1 MTNQKDLGYGWLAKA
16 KFEQDKLLKEKSD
29 TWKVARWQA
38 YWEDVRKGTVKRMV
52 YLVLI
57 TKSGP
62 ITSPEK
68 LQEIA
73 GLTSPPEV
81 YTTVKMKDFG
91 QEPPAEPREE
101 EKVQYCTVGNLQAV
115 KAATYGVHQLV
126 WFRDAPLGAWLAYS
140 LKADDRQ
147 WEDFREACRT
157 GTILYTQGT
166 YPIIISNAG
175 PFTSPEKLQ
184 EMLGLSAPP
193 ELKKAARA
201 ELSEDMR
208 PWPKEGDLMQY
219 CDVDLCYLD
228 KVEEVSEGEDILI
241 WANRKKRCG
250 WLANSLKS
258 KLWGEDVDAS
268 NGKEKAARKRTSLTD
283 TDTD

>member
-16 KFEQDKLLKEKSD
+16 KFERDKAQKGD
-29 TWKVARWQA
+29 DNWKVARWQA
-38 YWEDVRKGTVKRMV
+38 YWEDVRKGAVKRMV

-62 ITSPEK
+62 ISSPEK

-81 YTTVKMKDFG
+81 YKTVKMKDFD

-101 EKVQYCTVGNLQAV
+101 EKVQYCTVGNLRAIR
-115 KAATYGVHQLV
+115 AMTYGVHQSV
-126 WFRDAPLGAWLAYS
+126 WFRNGPLGAWLAYS

-157 GTILYTQGT
+157 GAIPYTNGT
-166 YPIIISNAG
+166 YSIVISNGG

-184 EMLGLSAPP
+184 EILGLPAPP
-193 ELKKAARA
+193 ELKEAARA
-201 ELSEDMR
+201 ELSEDIQ
-208 PWPKEGDLMQY
+208 PWPKEGDIMQY

-241 WANRKKRCG
+241 WANREKRCG
-250 WLANSLKS
+250 WLAHSVKA
-258 KLWGEDVDAS
+258 KVGGEDVDAS
-268 NGKEKAARKRTSLTD
+268 NGKENAG
-283 TDTD
+283 